1 MADGFSFTPVTPA
14 FTPVSPVSTP
24 VMELDPWDLPEGAT
38 AEYPHP
44 QMHPDLTKYDRFAI
58 MTRGGNPEVGQRHLE
73 GRGFK
78 VQPKGGFQYA
88 LQKGK
93 SDWYL
98 FDEEGASFQD
108 ISDVGGDVLSLT
120 GMIGGAALTAP
131 TGFTAG
137 VLGSGGGAALAQGAR
152 TGIGEAMG
160 VSSRAADVPGEI
172 LREGIAG
179 AAAQVVGIGGA
190 GLLRGAGRQVGRAR
204 YGMRTK
210 RLGKLRAQE
219 QRRLIDEGVPV
230 TADPGATAATTGEMA
245 AAIKRLDPKDP
256 AIVQFI
262 RRTDSRRTSALK
274 GDLEKRVFQG
284 TPPEDAAMR
293 QLAQQ
298 TANTAIRNRS
308 FSHMTEAQLGELL
321 YRRQVH
327 GLSKRGFAEVVR
339 LAKGMPAREVDDMVR
354 SLSPRFPF
362 DPASKNLLGPMVDV
376 EARAAAIKATGRVP
390 RSEQVDFWRF
400 IPIEGLRKVALPGG
414 ETLQLTVAQAAA
426 AKHILA
432 DIAVFGIPFRKGVG
446 KLLTRLGKWLQ
457 VPRTLLFR
465 GLKWIGIPLIRKF
478 NSKAAKI
485 IPSVG
490 QVAGVSFVTPMGA
503 KVMAGAHAGAFVGRG
518 LEKLGKRL
526 ANETTGEILS
536 SMVYTVSM
544 RLSRRIQQVLRFAGG
559 QKLRGGAVGYRPG
572 LYRLGVYELM
582 KDPEFTDALQ
592 KIGAPDTEGYAGM
605 GSLSGA

>member
-24 VMELDPWDLPEGAT
+24 VMELDPWELPVGAT
-38 AEYPHP
+38 AENPHP
-44 QMHPDLTKYDRFAI
+44 EMHPDLTKYDRFAI

-73 GRGFK
+73 GRGFQVK
-78 VQPKGGFQYA
+78 PKGGFQYA

-137 VLGSGGGAALAQGAR
+137 VLGAGGGTAAAQGVR

-172 LREGIAG
+172 LREGLAG
-179 AAAQVVGIGGA
+179 AAGQVLGVGGA
-190 GLLRGAGRQVGRAR
+190 KLLRGAGRMVGRAR
-204 YGMRTK
+204 AGTRTK

-219 QRRLIDEGVPV
+219 QRRLIDEGVPL
-230 TADPGATAATTGEMA
+230 TADPGATAATTAEMA
-245 AAIKRLDPKDP
+245 SAIKALNPTDP
-256 AIVQFI
+256 AVIQFI
-262 RRTDSRRTSALK
+262 RRTDSRRTSALA
-274 GDLEKRVFQG
+274 GHLEKRAFQG

-321 YRRQVH
+321 YRREVH
-327 GLSKRGFAEVVR
+327 GLTKRGFSEAVR

-354 SLSPRFPF
+354 QLSQAFPF
-362 DPASKNLLGPMVDV
+362 KPASKNLLGPMVDI
-376 EARAAAIKATGRVP
+376 EARATATRAFGGVP
-390 RSEQVDFWRF
+390 RSAQVDFWRF
-400 IPIEGLRKVALPGG
+400 IPIEGLRKVTLPGG
-414 ETLQLTVAQAAA
+414 EVLQLTASQAAA
-426 AKHILA
+426 AKHIVA
-432 DIAVFGIPFRKGVG
+432 DIGVFGIPFRKGVG
-446 KLLTRLGKWLQ
+446 KLLTRLGQWLQ

-465 GLKWIGIPLIRKF
+465 GLQIVGLPLIKKF
-478 NSKAAKI
+478 NSKTAKI
-485 IPSVG
+485 LPSVG
-490 QVAGVSFVTPMGA
+490 QVAGVSLVTPVGA
-503 KVMAGAHAGAFVGRG
+503 KVMAGAHGMAFAGGA
-518 LEKLGKRL
+518 LEKLGARL

-536 SMVYTVSM
+536 SMVYKVSM
-544 RLSRRIQQVLRFAGG
+544 RVSRRIQQVLRYAGG
-559 QKLRGGAVGYRPG
+559 QKGGGAVGYRPG

-582 KDPEFTDALQ
+582 KDPEFTGALQ
-592 KIGAPDTEGYAGM
+592 EMIGAPDA
-605 GSLSGA
+605 

>member
-1 MADGFSFTPVTPA
+1 MSPDQGFSFTPVTPA

-24 VMELDPWDLPEGAT
+24 VMDEAAELDPWELPVGAT
-38 AEYPHP
+38 AENPHP

-73 GRGFK
+73 GRGFQVK
-78 VQPKGGFQYA
+78 HKGGFQYA

-93 SDWYL
+93 SEWYL
-98 FDEEGASFQD
+98 FDEEGVSFQD

-137 VLGSGGGAALAQGAR
+137 VLGAGGGAATAQGVR

-160 VSSRAADVPGEI
+160 ISSRAGEVPGEI

-179 AAAQVVGIGGA
+179 AAAQVIGVGGA
-190 GLLRGAGRQVGRAR
+190 GLLRGAGRMVGRSRA
-204 YGMRTK
+204 GTKVK

-219 QRRLIDEGVPV
+219 QRRLIDEGVPLTV
-230 TADPGATAATTGEMA
+230 DPGATAATTAEMA
-245 AAIKRLDPKDP
+245 SAIKKLNPQDP
-256 AIVQFI
+256 AVIQFI
-262 RRTDSRRTSALK
+262 RRTDSRRTSALA
-274 GDLEKRVFQG
+274 GDLEKRVFQR

-308 FSHMTEAQLGELL
+308 FSHMTEGQLGELL
-321 YRRQVH
+321 YRREVH
-327 GLSKRGFAEVVR
+327 GLSKRGFSEAVR

-354 SLSPRFPF
+354 EISQAFPF
-362 DPASKNLLGPMVDV
+362 KPASKNLLGPMVDI
-376 EARAAAIKATGRVP
+376 EARSAQTRAFGGVP
-390 RSEQVDFWRF
+390 RSAQVDFWRF
-400 IPIEGLRKVALPGG
+400 IPIEGLRKLTLPGG
-414 ETLQLTVAQAAA
+414 EVLQLTASQAAA
-426 AKHILA
+426 AKHIIA
-432 DIAVFGIPFRKGVG
+432 DIGVFGIPFRKGVG
-446 KLLTRLGKWLQ
+446 KVLTRLGQWLQ

-465 GLKWIGIPLIRKF
+465 GLKMIGISLVRKF
-478 NSKAAKI
+478 NSTAAKI
-485 IPSVG
+485 IPSAA
-490 QVAGVSFVTPMGA
+490 QVAGVSFITPMGA

-518 LEKLGKRL
+518 LEKLGTRL

-536 SMVYTVSM
+536 SMVYKVGM
-544 RLSRRIQQVLRFAGG
+544 RLSRKIQQVLRYAGG
-559 QKLRGGAVGYRPG
+559 QKGGGAIGFRPG

-592 KIGAPDTEGYAGM
+592 EMIGAPDG
-605 GSLSGA
+605 